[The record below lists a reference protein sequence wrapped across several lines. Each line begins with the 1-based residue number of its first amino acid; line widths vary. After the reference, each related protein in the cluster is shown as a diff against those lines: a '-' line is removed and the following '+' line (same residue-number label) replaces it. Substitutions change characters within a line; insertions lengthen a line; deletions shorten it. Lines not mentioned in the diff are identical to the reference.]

1 MCCLLIPILTGLIS
15 AILGYLL
22 GRLFSGGNNN
32 NDELIA
38 VKADRD
44 KHLSLYNSLSADVD
58 GWKTKYGSLESDFNA
73 LKLSAGNSSDW
84 EAKIAGLQTDLNAC
98 NIGKSELSATINSLQ
113 AEIASLKAANVVVD
127 LPFDAEA
134 AALVFGKKVVKD
146 DLKLVEGIGPKIEE
160 LFHAAGIKTWKA
172 LSETSLERCREILDG
187 GGEHYQIHDPGTW
200 PKQCEMM
207 YKGLWQELKEWQ
219 DILDGGK
226 V

>member
-22 GRLFSGGNNN
+22 GRLFSKENN
-32 NDELIA
+32 NDSELIA

-44 KHLSLYNSLSADVD
+44 KHLNLYNSLSADMD
-58 GWKTKYGSLESDFNA
+58 GWKTKYGSLEADFNA
-73 LKLSAGNSSDW
+73 LKLSAGNNTDW
-84 EAKIAGLQTDLNAC
+84 ETKIAGLTADLNAC
-98 NIGKSELSATINSLQ
+98 NSSKGDLSATINSLR
-113 AEIASLKAANVVVD
+113 AEIDALKVANID
-127 LPFDAEA
+127 LPFDGAA

-160 LFHAAGIKTWKA
+160 LFHNAGIATWKA
-172 LSETSLERCREILDG
+172 LSETSVERCREILDG

-226 V
+226 E

>member
-58 GWKTKYGSLESDFNA
+58 GWKTKYGSLETDFNA
-73 LKLSAGNSSDW
+73 LKLSAGNNSDW

-160 LFHAAGIKTWKA
+160 LFHAAGITTWKS
-172 LSETSLERCREILDG
+172 LSETSVERCREILDG